1 MRGGGFKPHML
12 RATEDPITRKVTDV
26 VPVALP
32 KIKLKDE
39 NDWSTVIAA
48 MESVAQEQGG
58 TAWMVGHGAPYR
70 MAAKTGSAQV
80 AGLRQDE
87 SRPVAQELLPLRL
100 RDHAL
105 FIAFRSEEHTSE
117 LQSLMRISY
126 AV

>member
-1 MRGGGFKPHML
+1 MRISDWSSDGCSSDLML
-12 RATEDPITRKVTDV
+12 RATEYPITRKFTDV

-87 SRPVAQELLPLRL
+87 SRPVAQEIGRASC
-100 RDHAL
+100 RE
-105 FIAFRSEEHTSE
+105 RVC
-117 LQSLMRISY
+117 QY
-126 AV
+126 V

>member
-1 MRGGGFKPHML
+1 
-12 RATEDPITRKVTDV
+12 
-26 VPVALP
+26 
-32 KIKLKDE
+32 
-39 NDWSTVIAA
+39 

-100 RDHAL
+100 RAHAL
-105 FIAFRSEEHTSE
+105 FIAFAPADDPQIAVAVIAAPGGPGSSFPAPLARPGMDQYLPRSFF
-117 LQSLMRISY
+117 
-126 AV
+126 

>member
-1 MRGGGFKPHML
+1 MTARIAMRGGGFKPHML

-87 SRPVAQELLPLRL
+87 SRPVAQEQLGSASCRE
-100 RDHAL
+100 RVC
-105 FIAFRSEEHTSE
+105 
-117 LQSLMRISY
+117 QY
-126 AV
+126 V